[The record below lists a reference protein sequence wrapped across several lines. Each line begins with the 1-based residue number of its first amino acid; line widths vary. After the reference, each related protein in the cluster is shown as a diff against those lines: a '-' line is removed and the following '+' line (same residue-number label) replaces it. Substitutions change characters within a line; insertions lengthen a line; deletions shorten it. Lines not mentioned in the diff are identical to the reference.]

1 MGELTLRLRAAGQRP
16 AIQGGFMAAAM
27 VVAGGFDYLVNIVVG
42 RQLPPT
48 EFFIFVTV
56 TALLLS
62 LIHI

>member
-1 MGELTLRLRAAGQRP
+1 MGGLTLRLRTAGQRP

-56 TALLLS
+56 TALLQVMTYR
-62 LIHI
+62 

>member
-1 MGELTLRLRAAGQRP
+1 V
-16 AIQGGFMAAAM
+16 QGGFMAAAM

-56 TALLLS
+56 TACS
-62 LIHI
+62 R